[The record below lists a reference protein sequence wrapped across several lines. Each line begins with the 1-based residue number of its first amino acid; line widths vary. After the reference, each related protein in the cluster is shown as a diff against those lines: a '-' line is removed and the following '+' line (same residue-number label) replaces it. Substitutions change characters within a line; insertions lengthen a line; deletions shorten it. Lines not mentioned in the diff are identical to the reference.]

1 MAERAEREPTMEEIV
16 VALRATRR
24 DADRVQPL
32 ALARQGRNSRSSRGV
47 ASPTDLADL
56 RDGEIDRLLAENT
69 RLNARVVSLLKAI
82 EQDQAFHAEAAAE
95 AAAEPA
101 RTDTDREAIGATV
114 RAALEAE
121 LNPVLLV
128 LLRMLERQR
137 IGSVRADQDA
147 RLRVALSATP
157 EGAPSDWIVDLM
169 RKLDR
174 KAPAQDEPVPAAST
188 MLRRPK
194 LRQRVAEVINAFRS
208 EPYAV
213 AARRRFPPYEEPR

>member
-32 ALARQGRNSRSSRGV
+32 ALARQGRGRSSRGL

-69 RLNARVVSLLKAI
+69 RLNARIVSLLKAI
-82 EQDQAFHAEAAAE
+82 EQDQAFHAEVAAE

-101 RTDTDREAIGATV
+101 RTETDREAIATTV
-114 RAALEAE
+114 RTALEAE
-121 LNPVLLV
+121 LSPVLLV

-147 RLRVALSATP
+147 RLRVALSTTP